1 MLTIRMYGE
10 VLWQYMRPLWRKA
23 ALLTVVLFGSI
34 GLQLLN
40 PQIVRGFIDAAQA
53 QAAPEKLILAA
64 FSFLGVGLT
73 VQTLNVVATYV
84 GTDLGFGATNALR
97 ADLAE
102 HCLRLDMAFHNDHTP
117 GEFIERID
125 GDVTALSNFFSQF
138 AVRLLGSAL
147 LMAGVLAML
156 YREDWRVG
164 LALTVYVAVSLAV
177 LHRMRAV
184 AVDESTEERQASAD
198 LFGFLEERVAGLDDI
213 RANGAGA
220 YTMLRLYQLMRVFY
234 HTGRLAWR
242 GRTRVWRTMMAL
254 FGLGQVLALGIGA
267 YLYTTQGITIGT
279 VFLLYNYTRL
289 LADPLEHVAHQIQ
302 DLQKAAAG
310 IGRVRELLAA
320 QPAIRDGAQRGPAE
334 GALALSFEN
343 VHFGYGEAEP
353 VLHDVSFHLAPGSVL
368 GLLGRTG
375 SGKTTLTRLL
385 FRLYDPMSGTI
396 RLGEQR
402 LDGLRLGALRERVA
416 MVTQDVQLFRA
427 SVRDNLSFFDS
438 NVSDERQVQVLRE
451 LGLGEWYDRLPQ
463 GLDTVLDADAASLS
477 AGEAQLLAFAR
488 AFLKD
493 PGLIVLDEP
502 SSRLDPASERLLQR
516 AMDRLLAGRTGI
528 IIAHRLSTV
537 QRVDEIMIME
547 DGGVRE
553 YGRRDVLAA
562 DTGSRFHELL
572 TTSLE
577 EALA

>member
-1 MLTIRMYGE
+1 MLTIRTYVE
-10 VLWQYMRPLWRKA
+10 VLWKYVRPLWRKA
-23 ALLTVVLFGSI
+23 VLLAVVLFGTI

-40 PQIVRGFIDAAQA
+40 PQIVRGFIDAAQQ
-53 QAAPEKLILAA
+53 QAAPEKLLWAA
-64 FSFLGVGLT
+64 LTYLGVGLT
-73 VQTLNVVATYV
+73 VQVLNVLATYV

-97 ADLAE
+97 ADLAD

-147 LMAGVLAML
+147 LMLGVLVML

-164 LALTVYVAVSLAV
+164 LALTAYVAIAMLI
-177 LHRMRAV
+177 LNGMRSI
-184 AVDESTEERQASAD
+184 AVDESAEERQASAN

-220 YTMLRLYQLMRVFY
+220 YTMLRLYRLMRAFY
-234 HTGRLAWR
+234 DTGRNAWR
-242 GRTRVWRTMMAL
+242 GRTRVWRTMLAL
-254 FGLGQVLALGIGA
+254 FGLGQALALGIGA
-267 YLYTTQGITIGT
+267 YLYSTQGITIGT
-279 VFLLYNYTRL
+279 VFLLYNYTQL
-289 LADPLEHVAHQIQ
+289 LADPMESVAQQIQ

-310 IGRVRELLAA
+310 IGRVRDLLAV
-320 QPAIRDGAQRGPAE
+320 QPAILGGMESVPAE
-334 GALALSFEN
+334 GALALSFEG
-343 VHFGYGEAEP
+343 VHFSYGEAEP
-353 VLHDVSFHLAPGSVL
+353 VLHGVSFDLAPGSVL

-385 FRLYDPMSGTI
+385 FRLYDPTAGSI
-396 RLGEQR
+396 RLGGHA
-402 LDGLRLGALRERVA
+402 LDALGLKALRERIA

-427 SVRDNLSFFDS
+427 SVRDNLTFFDS
-438 NVSDERQVQVLRE
+438 SVDDERQVQVLRE
-451 LGLGEWYDRLPQ
+451 LGLGDWYDRLPS
-463 GLDTVLDADAASLS
+463 GLDTVLQAGAASLS

-493 PGLIVLDEP
+493 PGLVVLDEP
-502 SSRLDPASERLLQR
+502 SSRLDPASERLLQQ

-528 IIAHRLSTV
+528 IIAHRLATV

-553 YGRRDVLAA
+553 HGRRDALVA
-562 DTGSRFHELL
+562 DSHSRFHELL
-572 TTSLE
+572 ATSLE
-577 EALA
+577 EAFA